1 MTPVLYKWNPSPHP
15 TTVYVDGVPTVA
27 FLMNIYHLFFLSL
40 SLPAISHCF
49 YTWDI
54 HAECVLAR
62 GPDKLRH
69 PVAWNAKVRK
79 QRSRNSG
86 DTVPGIEP
94 LPLMEF

>member
-1 MTPVLYKWNPSPHP
+1 MQASET
-15 TTVYVDGVPTVA
+15 
-27 FLMNIYHLFFLSL
+27 
-40 SLPAISHCF
+40 
-49 YTWDI
+49 
-54 HAECVLAR
+54 AECVLAR